1 MTEFFPEEALAR
13 AKELD
18 DILRETGE
26 PVGPLHGLPVG
37 IKDIFHMKGKNLTM
51 GYVAWH
57 DNKSTTDASIVQILR
72 NAGGAQPVH
81 VRTHKCLY

>member
-1 MTEFFPEEALAR
+1 LTAFFPDEALAR

-18 DILRETGE
+18 DILAETGK

-37 IKDIFHMKGKNLTM
+37 IKDIFHMKDKNLTM

-57 DNKSTTDASIVQILR
+57 DNKCTTDASIVQMLKA
-72 NAGGAQPVH
+72 AGGE
-81 VRTHKCLY
+81 CLHSTDLAVLL